1 MSTPVVIAALLPH
14 APIVCPPVAGPRAP
28 EVAAT
33 TAACI
38 EVGRAVVDAAPG
50 AVVITAPHG
59 ARHPTDLTV
68 QAGDRLAGDLGRFG
82 APEVRIELPGAVALA
97 EAIVEAGI
105 AGVAVRP
112 LASGGLEYST
122 VVPLSFLTAAGWR
135 GPTLVVGLPYP
146 GEGDPA
152 AIGEAVARAADHL
165 GLGIGV
171 IASGD
176 MSHRLTRD
184 APAGFDPEG
193 ARFDAKVTELLRAHD
208 FDALRH
214 LDPALLAR
222 AGEDCLDS
230 LLFAAGCLGSSES
243 VEAERSSRLLSY
255 EGPFGVGYGVAILT
269 APGGGHGGGESLPEL
284 ARDAIR
290 AYVANGQIY
299 TPSTPLPA
307 AWQERAPVFVTLH
320 TPDGELRG
328 CIGSLEPTTANIA
341 RETIDRAI
349 AAATTDPRFAPVRP
363 DEVEGLDVEVSRLS
377 PLEAIDSTAE
387 LDPSR
392 YGVVVEAGGRRGV
405 LLPAIPGIDD
415 PEQQVA
421 IARRKAG
428 LGPETPVRLY
438 RFTVEKASS
447 PGRRR

>member
-1 MSTPVVIAALLPH
+1 MASPVTIAALLPH

-33 TAACI
+33 TAACA
-38 EVGRAVVDAAPG
+38 EVGRAVADAAPG

-59 ARHPTDLTV
+59 ARHPTDLTL
-68 QAGDRLAGDLGRFG
+68 QAADRLAGDLGRFG

-97 EAIVEAGI
+97 EAVVEAGI
-105 AGVAVRP
+105 PGVAVRP

-146 GEGDPA
+146 GEGDPTAIGA
-152 AIGEAVARAADHL
+152 AIARAAGHL
-165 GLGIGV
+165 GVEIGV

-208 FDALRH
+208 LDALRH

-222 AGEDCLDS
+222 AGEDCIDS

-243 VEAERSSRLLSY
+243 VDAGRSSRLLSY
-255 EGPFGVGYGVAILT
+255 EGPFGVGYGVAIL
-269 APGGGHGGGESLPEL
+269 AAGGGSGGESLPEL

-290 AYVANGQIY
+290 AYVVERQVY
-299 TPSTPLPA
+299 TPDVAMPPE
-307 AWQERAPVFVTLH
+307 WQERAPVFVTLH

-349 AAATTDPRFAPVRP
+349 AAATADPRFAPVRP

-392 YGVVVEAGGRRGV
+392 YGVVVETGGRRGV

-428 LGPETPVRLY
+428 LGPEVPVHLY
-438 RFTVEKASS
+438 RFTVEKAAS
-447 PGRRR
+447 PGRGR

>member
-1 MSTPVVIAALLPH
+1 VKST
-14 APIVCPPVAGPRAP
+14 
-28 EVAAT
+28 T
-33 TAACI
+33 TACT
-38 EVGRAVVDAAPG
+38 EVGRAVVDAAPA

-59 ARHPTDLTV
+59 ARHPTDLTLHTV
-68 QAGDRLAGDLGRFG
+68 ERLAGDLGRFG
-82 APEVRIELPGAVALA
+82 APEVRIELPGAVELA
-97 EAIVEAGI
+97 EAIVAAGI
-105 AGVAVRP
+105 PGVAVRP

-122 VVPLSFLTAAGWR
+122 VVPLSFLYAAGWR

-152 AIGEAVARAADHL
+152 AIGTAVARAADRL
-165 GLGIGV
+165 GLNIGV

-184 APAGFDPEG
+184 APAGFDPQG
-193 ARFDAKVTELLRAHD
+193 ARFDAKVTALLQSHD
-208 FDALRH
+208 FEALRH
-214 LDPALLAR
+214 LDPDLLAR

-230 LLFAAGCLGSSES
+230 LLFAAGCLGFG
-243 VEAERSSRLLSY
+243 EAGEAGEAGRSSRLLSY
-255 EGPFGVGYGVAILT
+255 EGPFGVGYGVAIL
-269 APGGGHGGGESLPEL
+269 AASEDEPDSSLPEL

-320 TPDGELRG
+320 TPGGELRG

-349 AAATTDPRFAPVRP
+349 AAATTDPRFAPVRA
-363 DEVEGLDVEVSRLS
+363 DEVADLDVEVSRLS
-377 PLEAIDSTAE
+377 PLEEVGSPAD
-387 LDPSR
+387 LDPIR
-392 YGVVVEAGGRRGV
+392 YGVVVETGGRRGV

-415 PEQQVA
+415 AEQQVA

-447 PGRRR
+447 PGRRP

>member
-1 MSTPVVIAALLPH
+1 MGAPVILAALLPH
-14 APIVCPPVAGPRAP
+14 APIVCPPVAGPRASA
-28 EVAAT
+28 VAAT
-33 TAACI
+33 TAACA

-50 AVVITAPHG
+50 ALVITAPHG

-68 QAGDRLAGDLGRFG
+68 QAADHLSGDLGRFG
-82 APEVRIELPGAVALA
+82 APEVRVTLPGAVELA
-97 EAIVEAGI
+97 DAIVEAGI
-105 AGVAVRP
+105 AGMAIRP

-122 VVPLSFLTAAGWR
+122 VVSLSFLTAAGWR

-152 AIGEAVARAADHL
+152 AIGTAVARAADHL
-165 GLGIGV
+165 GLKIGV

-193 ARFDAKVTELLRAHD
+193 ARFDAKVTELLRTHD

-243 VEAERSSRLLSY
+243 VEAGRSSRLLSY
-255 EGPFGVGYGVAILT
+255 EGPFGVGYGVAIL
-269 APGGGHGGGESLPEL
+269 AADEDEPESSLPEL

-290 AYVANGQIY
+290 TYVANGQIY

-363 DEVEGLDVEVSRLS
+363 DEVADLDVEVSRLS
-377 PLEAIDSTAE
+377 PLEAIGSTAD
-387 LDPSR
+387 LDPTR
-392 YGVVVEAGGRRGV
+392 YGVVVETGGRRGV

-415 PEQQVA
+415 AEQQVA